1 MQLKC
6 KVIKKWQPLH
16 YLPFLAKLLVPP
28 PQMTKFLEGLI
39 PPPTARPFMLL
50 LCTLLVTKCFNL
62 TVLKYLFN
70 HLIIYK
76 NINCIAQEELY
87 IKSLFT
93 EIEL

>member
-39 PPPTARPFMLL
+39 PPPPPPAPLCYSYVLSWLQNVSILL
-50 LCTLLVTKCFNL
+50 SSNVC
-62 TVLKYLFN
+62 
-70 HLIIYK
+70 LII
-76 NINCIAQEELY
+76 
-87 IKSLFT
+87 
-93 EIEL
+93 

>member
-1 MQLKC
+1 
-6 KVIKKWQPLH
+6 
-16 YLPFLAKLLVPP
+16 
-28 PQMTKFLEGLI
+28 MTKFLEGLI
-39 PPPTARPFMLL
+39 PPPPTARPFMLL

-62 TVLKYLFN
+62 TVLKCLFN